1 MKLALIDIKR
11 LTSSRGQSTV
21 EFALVFPFLL
31 IIFLLF
37 AQAVMVLRA
46 QIIVTGAAREAARK
60 GVETASDVLIK
71 GAAYKASNGLDPN
84 RMKVEVICPHR
95 KRGEPVTVRIN
106 YRVPLY
112 IPGLQH
118 LFPSEVNVRG
128 ESTMRVENEGKV

>member
-1 MKLALIDIKR
+1 MKSADSYLQHL
-11 LTSSRGQSTV
+11 LSSRGQSTV

-37 AQAVMVLRA
+37 IQAVMVLRA

-60 GVETASDVLIK
+60 GVETPSDVLIK
-71 GAAYKASNGLDPN
+71 GAAYKASNGLDPD
-84 RMKVEVICPHR
+84 RMSIEVICPR
-95 KRGEPVTVRIN
+95 RQRGEPITVRIN

-112 IPGLQH
+112 IPGLQR

-128 ESTMRVENEGKV
+128 ESTMRVENEGRV